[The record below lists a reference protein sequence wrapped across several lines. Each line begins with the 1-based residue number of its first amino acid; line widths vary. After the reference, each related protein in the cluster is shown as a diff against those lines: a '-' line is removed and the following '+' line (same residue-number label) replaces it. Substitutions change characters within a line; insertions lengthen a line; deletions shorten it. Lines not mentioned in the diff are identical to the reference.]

1 MLTTTDTLLTQGQTR
16 LNPGKGSATF
26 ILSLPE
32 ASSPPF
38 PVCARERSATLN
50 GCDVKVVAARLE
62 PLKEVECY

>member
-1 MLTTTDTLLTQGQTR
+1 MLTTTDTLLTQGQIR

-38 PVCARERSATLN
+38 PVWARERSATLN